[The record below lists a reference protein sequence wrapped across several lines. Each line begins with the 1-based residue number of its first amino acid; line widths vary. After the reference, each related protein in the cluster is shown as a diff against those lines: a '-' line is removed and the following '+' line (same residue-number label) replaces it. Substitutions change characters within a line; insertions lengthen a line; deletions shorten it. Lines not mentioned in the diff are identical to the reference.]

1 MNKENVH
8 IHTLFNQKEAK
19 SLAIHNNMEN
29 LECPFFKLLPEHLIE
44 VLLSGNTCFLACTLG
59 HLPVRNNR

>member
-1 MNKENVH
+1 MNKENVY

-29 LECPFFKLLPEHLIE
+29 LECPFFKLLPEH
-44 VLLSGNTCFLACTLG
+44 
-59 HLPVRNNR
+59 